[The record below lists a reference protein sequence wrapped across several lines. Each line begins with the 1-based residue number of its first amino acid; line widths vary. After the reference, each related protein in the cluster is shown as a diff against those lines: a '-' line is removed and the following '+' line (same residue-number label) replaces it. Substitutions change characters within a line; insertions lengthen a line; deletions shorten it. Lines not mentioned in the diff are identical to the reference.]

1 LNTELNLAARSEG
14 QGSLLTGQRGM
25 AQDAGIGIFA
35 AFVEGI
41 ILQPTLYWK
50 NAKAQNKPFTINPTV
65 VYRGSAASIFN
76 ECQMMGL
83 QFGFASLISQ
93 HLGED
98 ATSGQSVGSIEIVS
112 AIGGGN
118 MGALF
123 ATPVELI
130 MIQQQNKGGSIIH
143 TLNRLGV
150 AANPAL
156 VFRGLSMALI
166 RDSIYVGAM
175 LGLTPILNRHFQKEY
190 DCNPK
195 TSNFYASI
203 VGGIVGAV
211 PSHPF
216 DLVKTCMQGDLERE
230 KYSTA
235 TKTLEKLWSEGGA
248 RRLFS
253 GGFWRTLNVIGTVYI
268 ANEINIWAKNYLNPK
283 QGHGV

>member
-1 LNTELNLAARSEG
+1 
-14 QGSLLTGQRGM
+14 M

-35 AFVEGI
+35 AFLEGI
-41 ILQPTLYWK
+41 LLQPTLYWK
-50 NAKAQNKPFTINPTV
+50 NARAQNKPFTINPAV

-83 QFGFASLISQ
+83 QFGIAALISK

-98 ATSGQSVGSIEIVS
+98 TASGQSVGSIELIS
-112 AIGGGN
+112 AIGGGSL
-118 MGALF
+118 GALF

-130 MIQQQNKGGSIIH
+130 MIQQQNKGGSILH
-143 TLNRLGV
+143 TIERLGV

-156 VFRGLSMALI
+156 VFRGISMALV

-175 LGLTPILNRHFQKEY
+175 LGLTPILNRHFQQAY

-195 TSNFYASI
+195 ASNFYASI
-203 VGGIVGAV
+203 VGGIVAAV

-216 DLVKTCMQGDLERE
+216 DLIKTCMQGDLVKK
-230 KYSTA
+230 KYTTA
-235 TKTLEKLWSEGGA
+235 SNTMQSLWSEGGA

-253 GGFWRTLNVIGTVYI
+253 GGFWRTLNITATVYI
-268 ANEINIWAKNYLNPK
+268 ANEINIWAKNILN
-283 QGHGV
+283 